1 MECTWCREI
10 LETSR
15 CFDRSKGKGRC
26 SCCTSGCTYYDQIT
40 SKITLINNT
49 LTLQVHHN
57 VFASKTIT
65 PPESILP
72 ERLVSILKDPDTFVI
87 FGGGSFSFRKG
98 HDLIIDAMSSLV
110 KMKSSKRIVLVTAWV
125 NLLAET
131 RPNLRDQIRR
141 VFPGLESTR
150 PDDMSKWLSETKGIP
165 IQNHYTLGL
174 SSHTEIATV
183 LQHADAALFTNRA
196 EGGTNLPAMEAM
208 ASGLAVILSANT
220 GHLDLI
226 RLGDEEKDLNGKP
239 DKVEKWWMKS
249 VMRSPDHCVALQ
261 KQSEVKVVHHW
272 QVGADESHD
281 WGESDVNE
289 IVSAVRDLIEHP
301 NRAKELGRNAA
312 KKMSRFTWTRTA
324 LRIHRVLA
332 KELGLESVDV
342 RIESKGVMDG
352 WGRAGSKKDVEMEKN
367 LNLKDV
373 VDRAVSLLNG
383 GDHENAE
390 AWFRKA
396 IEMLDLKRLV
406 SQRSSASSQSLDNA
420 VTVLRTI
427 AMYIYEPQGRLSEA
441 EQNFRT
447 ILQLRPRNLDALNGL
462 GRVLGPQGLIS
473 EARDT
478 LERAIELDS
487 KYADAHFHLTN
498 VLLMQQEWRLALDHA
513 RKGHEICVQTKDD
526 RLQSFEALLI
536 RAEESFELYA
546 AA

>member
-1 MECTWCREI
+1 M
-10 LETSR
+10 
-15 CFDRSKGKGRC
+15 
-26 SCCTSGCTYYDQIT
+26 
-40 SKITLINNT
+40 
-49 LTLQVHHN
+49 
-57 VFASKTIT
+57 
-65 PPESILP
+65 
-72 ERLVSILKDPDTFVI
+72 SILKDPDTFVI

-110 KMKSSKRIVLVTAWV
+110 KIKSSKRIVLVTAWV

-239 DKVEKWWMKS
+239 DTVEKWWTKSTMK
-249 VMRSPDHCVALQ
+249 SPDHCVALQ
-261 KQSEVKVVHHW
+261 KQSQVKVVHHW
-272 QVGADESHD
+272 QVGANESQD

-289 IVSAVRDLIEHP
+289 IVSAVRDLIENP

-390 AWFRKA
+390 AWFHKA

-406 SQRSSASSQSLDNA
+406 NQRSSASSQSLDNA

-447 ILQLRPRNLDALNGL
+447 ILQLRPRDLDALNGL

-487 KYADAHFHLTN
+487 TFADAHFHLTN

-513 RKGHEICVQTKDD
+513 RQGHEICVQTQDT
-526 RLQSFEALLI
+526 RLNSFKALLS

-546 AA
+546 SST